1 MRLGRWLALA
11 VLVASTMVLAACGGG
26 SSSSTSSSS
35 GGGGSTTKA
44 NTGKVKQGGT
54 IKIGTVGPDNYDP
67 VMFQT
72 VQANSALHL
81 VYTPLLAYKDA
92 TGAEG
97 SKLVPGLAESVPT
110 PENGGLSYT
119 FKLRQG
125 LKYSDGT
132 PVKASDFENT
142 MERMMYLGGPFSSFF
157 FPIKGLSKY
166 AEAKKK
172 GGHVEGIKADDAAG
186 TIQITLTKPD

>member
-1 MRLGRWLALA
+1 MLEGTRRLGAELVALGLA
-11 VLVASTMVLAACGGG
+11 VVVAACGG
-26 SSSSTSSSS
+26 SSNNNSSNNNNSFNS
-35 GGGGSTTKA
+35 GGRPD
-44 NTGKVKQGGT
+44 TGAMTGGT
-54 IKIGTVGPDNYDP
+54 INIGTVGPDSYDP

-81 VYTPLLAYKDA
+81 AYTPLLSYKDA

-97 SKLVPGLAESVPT
+97 SKLVPGLAESIPE

-119 FKLRQG
+119 FKLRPG

-142 MERMMYLGGPFSSFF
+142 ME
-157 FPIKGLSKY
+157 
-166 AEAKKK
+166 
-172 GGHVEGIKADDAAG
+172 
-186 TIQITLTKPD
+186 